1 MIAIIQLANYFGSN
15 ISWPNGPIMDFIHRH
30 FMSFSNPY
38 YWSSHVALWEE
49 STNKPVMGLSL
60 WSSKLQYLHLQKPK
74 RLGLLQKID
83 AL

>member
-1 MIAIIQLANYFGSN
+1 
-15 ISWPNGPIMDFIHRH
+15 
-30 FMSFSNPY
+30 MSFSNPY

-83 AL
+83 ALWHAWNPKTATKKEKHHYLDVPGS